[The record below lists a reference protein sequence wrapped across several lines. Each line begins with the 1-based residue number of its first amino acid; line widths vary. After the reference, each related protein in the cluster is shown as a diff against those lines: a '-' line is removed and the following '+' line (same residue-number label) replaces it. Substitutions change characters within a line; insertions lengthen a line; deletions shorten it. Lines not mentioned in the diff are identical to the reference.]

1 MKKFRVSGNSMYP
14 ILKNG
19 DVFLARRRKKD
30 EIPDAGAIVVA
41 EYGEKLIV
49 KQFFPAADEDSGEI
63 KAFLLGFNRRASRD
77 SRSFGALPLGAV
89 RYIRTA
95 GCGSFREMFEGL
107 RRSILSALKK
117 GRTV

>member
-30 EIPDAGAIVVA
+30 EIPDTGAIVVA
-41 EYGEKLIV
+41 EDG
-49 KQFFPAADEDSGEI
+49 GEI

-95 GCGSFREMFEGL
+95 GCGSFREMFRGL

>member
-19 DVFLARRRKKD
+19 DVFLARRRRKD
-30 EIPDAGAIVVA
+30 EIPDTGAIVVA

-49 KQFFPAADEDSGEI
+49 KQFFPINEDGDD
-63 KAFLLGFNRRASRD
+63 KAFLLGFNRKNSRD

-95 GCGSFREMFEGL
+95 GCGSFREMFRGL
-107 RRSILSALKK
+107 RRSVLSALKK

>member
-19 DVFLARRRKKD
+19 DVFLARRRKKN
-30 EIPDAGAIVVA
+30 EIPDTGAIVVA

-49 KQFFPAADEDSGEI
+49 KQFFPAAEDGGEI

-95 GCGSFREMFEGL
+95 GCGSFREMFRGL

>member
-19 DVFLARRRKKD
+19 DVFLARRRRKD

-49 KQFFPAADEDSGEI
+49 KQFFPAEDGGEI
-63 KAFLLGFNRRASRD
+63 KAFLLGFNRKNSRD

-95 GCGSFREMFEGL
+95 GCGSFREMFRGL
-107 RRSILSALKK
+107 RRSVLSALKK

>member
-19 DVFLARRRKKD
+19 DVFLARRRRKD
-30 EIPDAGAIVVA
+30 EIPDTGAIVVA

-49 KQFFPAADEDSGEI
+49 KQFFPINKDGDD
-63 KAFLLGFNRRASRD
+63 KAFLLGFNRKNSRD

-95 GCGSFREMFEGL
+95 GCGSFREMFRGL